1 MKIKLAYTPDWAM
14 PAQMTSESK
23 KGEKPVYHPHLSIE
37 GAAAKKLKHLE
48 VGEEIEM
55 TITVKVESVSMN
67 EHSGENG
74 KTTENCS
81 VGFKVLTL
89 DCPEAKG
96 HKDKDG
102 ASAMDEY
109 RKGYKK
115 H

>member
-1 MKIKLAYTPDWAM
+1 
-14 PAQMTSESK
+14 
-23 KGEKPVYHPHLSIE
+23 
-37 GAAAKKLKHLE
+37 
-48 VGEEIEM
+48 
-55 TITVKVESVSMN
+55 MN